1 MTGSPKK
8 PKEHH
13 GKMWND
19 LLIVEEGV
27 ALCRAP
33 LSGYKSEK
41 KKKEITGCDH
51 KKFYVLLLTSF
62 DRTTLLLTVDYFKFY
77 MVYL

>member
-1 MTGSPKK
+1 
-8 PKEHH
+8 
-13 GKMWND
+13 MWND

-41 KKKEITGCDH
+41 KRKKSLGVITRN
-51 KKFYVLLLTSF
+51 FMSYIVYVDVL
-62 DRTTLLLTVDYFKFY
+62 
-77 MVYL
+77 

>member
-1 MTGSPKK
+1 
-8 PKEHH
+8 
-13 GKMWND
+13 MWND

-51 KKFYVLLLTSF
+51 KKLYVLLLTSF
-62 DRTTLLLTVDYFKFY
+62 DRTTLLLTISNFTWFIYKQVTK
-77 MVYL
+77 LTRPES